1 MHDYSEDPDIM
12 DALTSD
18 VSKVTARYL
27 DNKAKLEVV
36 SSDAINSAYDFGYVV
51 GGMDKVRELI
61 GLLESLG
68 QEDAVV
74 ILKGYA
80 GDE

>member
-61 GLLESLG
+61 LLLESLG
-68 QEDAVV
+68 QEDSVV